1 MVYFQIW
8 LTCVTAASEFQF
20 TSLHVFSIFM
30 LLPIRHPVETEKKEE
45 KIIPSRLPLW
55 RAALRSFYCTDP
67 YTVNH
72 HSSRLLWLEISPWF
86 FLACQLTET
95 TLQRERCCCYLLIRE
110 LSKHQE
116 QISPTQTPLLSSVF
130 VQVSPIRAEFVLQKM
145 SRPTCWSKL
154 KSWFGISQGHL

>member
-1 MVYFQIW
+1 MIYFQVW
-8 LTCVTAASEFQF
+8 LTCLTAASEFQF
-20 TSLHVFSIFM
+20 TSLYVFSIFM

-55 RAALRSFYCTDP
+55 RAALRSFCSTDP

-72 HSSRLLWLEISPWF
+72 HSSRLPWLEISPQF

-95 TLQRERCCCYLLIRE
+95 TLQRERRCCYLLIRE
-110 LSKHQE
+110 LSKHRE
-116 QISPTQTPLLSSVF
+116 QIRPTQTPLSSVF

-145 SRPTCWSKL
+145 SRPTCWRKL